1 MSMSRDEA
9 VAALHEVEAAQT
21 RTHLARA
28 YTIGSPYLILWGVIW
43 IVGYGLTGLA
53 PPRSLNAI
61 WLGLVALGVAAG
73 VFLSIRQRARIRVA
87 GQAMTVQAWRWWT
100 GSAAIACFSI
110 ASYAVMRP
118 STSAQYQVYP
128 ALVVSLA
135 YMLAGT
141 WRLTRYLWI
150 GAAVFILSLIGFFFL
165 APWLPY
171 WMAAVGGGGLVLGGV
186 WLRQP

>member
-9 VAALHEVEAAQT
+9 VAALHDVEAAQT
-21 RTHLARA
+21 RTHLARSYA
-28 YTIGSPYLILWGVIW
+28 IGSPYLILWGAIW
-43 IVGYGLTGLA
+43 VVGYAMTGVA
-53 PPRSLNAI
+53 PIRWLNPI
-61 WLGLVALGVAAG
+61 WLGLVVFGFAAG
-73 VFLSIRQRARIRVA
+73 VVLSTRQRTQIRMP
-87 GQAMTVQAWRWWT
+87 GQAWRWWT